1 MKIFS
6 FLFLI
11 ICCFSFSRGETSF
24 QENDPFAHGGEEDI
38 SDKTPDGYAEDEDD
52 FEDEPLDN
60 RPVGQPSRRQGFQQT
75 KNMASPERLAPMP
88 RSEEESSHMPLERSE
103 SGAVDSE
110 PLPLNE
116 SREIKFGQTEW
127 NQIDL
132 HSLVR
137 DRSY

>member
-6 FLFLI
+6 FLFLM

-75 KNMASPERLAPMP
+75 RNMASPERLAPIP
-88 RSEEESSHMPLERSE
+88 RSEEEFSHMSLEGSE
-103 SGAVDSE
+103 AGAVDSE
-110 PLPLNE
+110 PLPLNV

>member
-1 MKIFS
+1 MKTFS

-11 ICCFSFSRGETSF
+11 ICCFSFSRGEASF
-24 QENDPFAHGGEEDI
+24 QENDPFAHEGEGEI
-38 SDKTPDGYAEDEDD
+38 SDKAPDGYTEDEDD

-60 RPVGQPSRRQGFQQT
+60 RPLGQPSRRQGFQQT
-75 KNMASPERLAPMP
+75 KNMSSPERLAPMP
-88 RSEEESSHMPLERSE
+88 RSEEESSHRPLERSE
-103 SGAVDSE
+103 AGAVDSE
-110 PLPLNE
+110 PVPLRE